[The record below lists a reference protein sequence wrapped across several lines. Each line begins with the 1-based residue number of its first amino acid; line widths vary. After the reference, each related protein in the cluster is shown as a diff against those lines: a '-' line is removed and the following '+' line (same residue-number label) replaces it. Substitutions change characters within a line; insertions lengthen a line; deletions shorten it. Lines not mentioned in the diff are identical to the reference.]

1 LLFVLV
7 PASGAETGFKRDQT
21 PLPAKVTG
29 AAGGKGAS
37 SSDPVSSGATLH
49 MLLGLA
55 LVLGLIYGLYRLL
68 KRSSDKNEK
77 VVRGGDDWMSVIAS
91 TRIAPSRSVHLIR
104 VGEEIVLVGSGEQG
118 VTPIRVY
125 TAEEARRLRIEPN
138 EPLVAGAGAL
148 ADAPRGFVGTLLEQ
162 LRKKTAR

>member
-1 LLFVLV
+1 
-7 PASGAETGFKRDQT
+7 
-21 PLPAKVTG
+21 
-29 AAGGKGAS
+29 
-37 SSDPVSSGATLH
+37 

>member
-1 LLFVLV
+1 
-7 PASGAETGFKRDQT
+7 
-21 PLPAKVTG
+21 
-29 AAGGKGAS
+29 
-37 SSDPVSSGATLH
+37 
-49 MLLGLA
+49 
-55 LVLGLIYGLYRLL
+55 
-68 KRSSDKNEK
+68 
-77 VVRGGDDWMSVIAS
+77 
-91 TRIAPSRSVHLIR
+91 
-104 VGEEIVLVGSGEQG
+104 